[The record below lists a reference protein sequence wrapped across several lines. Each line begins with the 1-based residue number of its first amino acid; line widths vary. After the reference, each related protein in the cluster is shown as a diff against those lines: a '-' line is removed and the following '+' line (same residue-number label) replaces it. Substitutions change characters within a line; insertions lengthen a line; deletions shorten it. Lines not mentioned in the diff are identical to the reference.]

1 MYPRSSALPQKA
13 RALHVS
19 ELSALGPRS
28 LITLTWRVAN
38 FCGSLMGALE
48 LRVSKIARRPSTMQK
63 VKVQAS
69 CL

>member
-1 MYPRSSALPQKA
+1 M
-13 RALHVS
+13 S